1 MKAQAI
7 SSFGDCS
14 VFETI
19 DLPKPEIKPGY
30 VLIRVVATSV
40 NPVDCKV
47 RAGKYSHISPAFP
60 AVLHSDVAGIIEE
73 IWPEVTEFSVGDEVY
88 GCAGGFL
95 DESGALA

>member
-14 VFETI
+14 VFKTI
-19 DLPKPEIKPGY
+19 ELPKPKIKPGY

-47 RAGKYSHISPAFP
+47 RSGKYSHISPHFQQFCIVMWL
-60 AVLHSDVAGIIEE
+60 VLLKKLV
-73 IWPEVTEFSVGDEVY
+73 
-88 GCAGGFL
+88 L
-95 DESGALA
+95 K